1 MAQEPARASLQTL
14 NGIEYGNRNSSRN
27 GNREVI
33 ATELVIYCSNVVIL
47 NVIGTYSMEY

>member
-1 MAQEPARASLQTL
+1 MAQEPARASLQAL
-14 NGIEYGNRNSSRN
+14 NGIEYENISNSRN

-47 NVIGTYSMEY
+47 NFIGTYSMAY